1 MDAQDNGLKEMKA
14 DVTILKLGIQ
24 TLLEFK
30 ASAEKEITELKEKVL
45 ELEKASVTSE
55 VQISPS
61 IFLRYEHNN
70 IVDHLVGL
78 SSRRCHPDGD

>member
-61 IFLRYEHNN
+61 IFLQYEHNN

-78 SSRRCHPDGD
+78 FQEMSSGW